1 MAILGVCGVVKRT
14 ITNYANE
21 TGINGLSNA
30 GKASQ
35 VRHRKQRIY
44 PIFVNIYNMQV
55 ETNWLYLI
63 CNTISQKQEKC
74 RLVAWLIIFFL
85 GGAATIWNVYYV
97 FHDYFEYEVTTSISI
112 EQNTVVCN
120 NQG

>member
-1 MAILGVCGVVKRT
+1 M
-14 ITNYANE
+14 Y
-21 TGINGLSNA
+21 
-30 GKASQ
+30 
-35 VRHRKQRIY
+35 
-44 PIFVNIYNMQV
+44 V

-74 RLVAWLIIFFL
+74 RLVVWLIIFFL

-97 FHDYFEYEVTTSISI
+97 FHDYFEYDVTTSISI

-120 NQG
+120 NEG